1 MEEGRSSATAEGAAL
16 LRAAHQL
23 FDTPPVFDDPLA
35 LRIVGEASA
44 AAVRADPQRFQTV
57 ERRALRAF
65 VALRSRYAED
75 RLAAA
80 VERGVRQYV
89 ILGAGLD
96 TFAYRNPH
104 ADAGLA
110 VFEVDHPATQ
120 AAKRARLQ
128 EVGIAVPASLTFVP
142 IDFER
147 QTLADGLHDAGFTTA
162 ERAFFSWLG
171 ATAYLTRDS
180 VMRTLGFVASAMPPG
195 SEIVFS
201 YTTARS
207 ALAERTAALGEPWL
221 TLFDPPSL
229 IADLTDI
236 GFADATDFGPEQ
248 ANERY
253 FSRRTDGLR
262 LRGSGRMMAARV

>member
-1 MEEGRSSATAEGAAL
+1 MDDSRSSATAEGAAL
-16 LRAAHQL
+16 LRAAHQIL
-23 FDTPPVFDDPLA
+23 DTPPVFDDPLA
-35 LRIVGEASA
+35 LRIVGEERA
-44 AAVRADPQRFQTV
+44 AAVRADPQRFQTA

-75 RLAAA
+75 QLAAA
-80 VERGVRQYV
+80 VARGVRRYV

-96 TFAYRNPH
+96 TFPYRNPH
-104 ADAGLA
+104 AGLA

-128 EVGIAVPASLTFVP
+128 EVGIAVPTSLTFVP

-147 QTLADGLHDAGFTTA
+147 QTLADGLRAAGFTTA

-171 ATAYLTRDS
+171 ATAYLTRES
-180 VMRTLGFVASAMPPG
+180 VMRTLGFVASSMPPG

-207 ALAERTAALGEPWL
+207 SLAERTAALGEPWL

-229 IADLTDI
+229 IAELTGV

-248 ANERY
+248 ANDRY
-253 FSRRTDGLR
+253 FTGRADGLR
-262 LRGSGRMMAARV
+262 LRGSGRLMSAHV